1 MKRVP
6 LKTLKST
13 IDVSPLAARK
23 KEVLLNPRVELGISR
38 LLSERL
44 NHLANSASWRVK
56 RGAVPWNTPKRA
68 QF

>member
-44 NHLANSASWRVK
+44 NHLANSAS
-56 RGAVPWNTPKRA
+56 
-68 QF
+68 